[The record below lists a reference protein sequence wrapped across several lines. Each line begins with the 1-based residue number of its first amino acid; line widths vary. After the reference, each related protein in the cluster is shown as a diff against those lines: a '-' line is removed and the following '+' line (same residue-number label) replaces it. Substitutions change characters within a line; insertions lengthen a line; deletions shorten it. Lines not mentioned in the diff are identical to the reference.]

1 MSAPVIVPASENP
14 LVAARVDSTTAITG
28 VGLVES
34 AVGLY
39 NGVESGSWVE
49 GGLGAAG
56 AGLETLGLVLDPVG
70 TLASYGVAWLMEH
83 VQPLSDALDR
93 LAGDPDT
100 IASYAA
106 TWRNVAT
113 AVQQAGADF
122 GTAVNQGTAGWQGQ
136 AADAYR
142 VHTAGQIEQLTAAGT
157 GAQTVGS
164 IVEGA
169 GVLVG
174 VVREVVRDLVAEC
187 VSTLIARI
195 PQWAAE
201 IGLTVGIATPHVV
214 ASAVALIARWVNRI
228 ADVIIKLVRSLDNLM
243 PLIRQLDELFAG
255 VRDGLS
261 GTGRAAPPSPGL
273 AAPSG
278 PVTSPNS
285 PDLST
290 DAAPSGGSTA
300 TEGPAA
306 GGGPGPPDG
315 TSPGGPTSGGP
326 RDPNGP
332 DGPGGSPDGS
342 SPDGSRPELD
352 REAMQDRDTFED
364 EYQRIL
370 DERGLDRAEHDRLR
384 STPSDLLTE
393 AEARQVIEVRDAIRA
408 DPGTVMTKVLHPDQ
422 AVAYLDNLTAANG
435 RDFDPGAA
443 GGFVARGTDV
453 ADVKTPQDLRDALAL
468 DDRGAGWTPV
478 PEGTKSALQL
488 RFRAAPDS
496 DMPIAY
502 GGRTDAVA
510 DRMAELGG
518 VDGPPIRRDDPYV
531 GTGYTGGGVPE
542 WQARGVP
549 LGDRAEIWE
558 INSSGDEALV
568 GVYDPAQ
575 GWRRL

>member
-1 MSAPVIVPASENP
+1 MSAPVSAPVIVPASENP

-28 VGLVES
+28 IGLVES
-34 AVGLY
+34 AMGLY

-214 ASAVALIARWVNRI
+214 ASAVALIARWVDRI
-228 ADVIIKLVRSLDNLM
+228 AEVITSLTRSLGNLM
-243 PLIRQLDELFAG
+243 PLIRRLDELFAG
-255 VRDGLS
+255 IRDGLTGAPS
-261 GTGRAAPPSPGL
+261 AGTPPSTTPTSAAPT
-273 AAPSG
+273 
-278 PVTSPNS
+278 V
-285 PDLST
+285 D
-290 DAAPSGGSTA
+290 STA
-300 TEGPAA
+300 SAPGATTPQPTGDGA
-306 GGGPGPPDG
+306 GPPEG
-315 TSPGGPTSGGP
+315 TSPGGPAGGGP

-332 DGPGGSPDGS
+332 DGPGDGPDGS

-352 REAMQDRDTFED
+352 REALRDRDTFED

-422 AVAYLDNLTAANG
+422 AAAYLDNLTSVNG

-453 ADVKTPQDLRDALAL
+453 ADVDTPQGLRDALAL

-478 PEGTKSALQL
+478 PEGTESALQL
-488 RFRAAPDS
+488 RFRTPTDA

-510 DRMAELGG
+510 DRMADLGG
-518 VDGPPIRRDDPYV
+518 VDDPPIRGNDPYV

-542 WQARGVP
+542 WQARGVSF
-549 LGDRAEIWE
+549 GDRAEIWE
-558 INSSGDEALV
+558 INSSGGEVLV
-568 GVYDPAQ
+568 GVYDKMH

>member
-1 MSAPVIVPASENP
+1 MNAPAPGNP
-14 LVAARVDSTTAITG
+14 LVAERVDSTTAITG
-28 VGLVES
+28 IGVVES
-34 AVGLY
+34 AMGLY

-70 TLASYGVAWLMEH
+70 TLVSYGVAWLMEH
-83 VQPLSDALDR
+83 VQPLSDALDW

-106 TWRNVAT
+106 TWRNAAA

-122 GTAVNQGTAGWQGQ
+122 GTAVGEGTAGWQGQ
-136 AADAYR
+136 AADGYR
-142 VHTAGQIEQLTAAGT
+142 AQTARQVEQLTAAGT

-195 PQWAAE
+195 PQWLAE

-214 ASAVALIARWVNRI
+214 ASAVALIARWVDRI
-228 ADVIIKLVRSLDNLM
+228 SEVIIKLTRSLGNLM

-255 VRDGLS
+255 IRDSLS
-261 GTGRAAPPSPGL
+261 GAPSAGTPPSTTPTSAAPT
-273 AAPSG
+273 
-278 PVTSPNS
+278 V
-285 PDLST
+285 D
-290 DAAPSGGSTA
+290 STA
-300 TEGPAA
+300 SAPGATTPQPTGDGA
-306 GGGPGPPDG
+306 GPPEG
-315 TSPGGPTSGGP
+315 NSPGGPASGGP

-332 DGPGGSPDGS
+332 DGPGDGPDGS

-352 REAMQDRDTFED
+352 REALRDRDTFED

-422 AVAYLDNLTAANG
+422 AAAYLDNLTSVNG

-453 ADVKTPQDLRDALAL
+453 ADVDTPQGLRDALAL

-478 PEGTKSALQL
+478 PEGTESALQL
-488 RFRAAPDS
+488 RFRTPTDA

-510 DRMAELGG
+510 DRMADLGG
-518 VDGPPIRRDDPYV
+518 VDDPPIRGNDPYV

-542 WQARGVP
+542 WQARGVSF
-549 LGDRAEIWE
+549 GDRAEIWE
-558 INSSGDEALV
+558 INSSGGEVLV
-568 GVYDPAQ
+568 GVYDKMH